1 MSWKNTESRYG
12 SLTIALHWLTLL
24 LIAGVY
30 ACIELKAISPRAA
43 KPANC
48 SSNGTSCLA

>member
-24 LIAGVY
+24 LIAGSTPV
-30 ACIELKAISPRAA
+30 
-43 KPANC
+43 
-48 SSNGTSCLA
+48 SN

>member
-1 MSWKNTESRYG
+1 MSWKTRIPLW

-24 LIAGVY
+24 LIAGVCLY
-30 ACIELKAISPRAA
+30 RTEGQFPQAAA